1 MIPPPEMVGAAELS
15 LLRELFNLLE
25 FELSLSK
32 ALLHGSCN
40 IHCSSISLIP
50 SPFPLSLA
58 QAGEAL
64 PLARSAD
71 KEDVYDVILT
81 EAGITGSY
89 TQLQVI
95 KVLRELKSIGLND
108 AKDIVDTI
116 PRAVLEKVTKDAAH
130 KAKAVFDQIA
140 GAAVDITMAAR

>member
-1 MIPPPEMVGAAELS
+1 M
-15 LLRELFNLLE
+15 
-25 FELSLSK
+25 
-32 ALLHGSCN
+32 
-40 IHCSSISLIP
+40 
-50 SPFPLSLA
+50 
-58 QAGEAL
+58 
-64 PLARSAD
+64 ARSAD

-116 PRAVLEKVTKDAAH
+116 PRAVLEKVAKDAAY
-130 KAKAVFDQIA
+130 KAKAVFEQIA
-140 GAAVDITMAAR
+140 GAAVDITIVAR